1 MTEQTTKLTIEQA
14 GAPAPL
20 VTLDEAVARVD
31 AGAVLIDVRSDAG
44 RAAGGVL
51 SGATVVAKDQLDER
65 FALDSPDRV
74 TEVESADTPIVIV
87 CGSVRGSG
95 PVAAEL
101 IRRGFTDVV
110 HVEGGFPAWKTL
122 SAGLADDY
130 LGQEAADVPEP
141 GQRVRG
147 TLGRR
152 HGGAAVHRHAGVP
165 HPVAAVAARAGV
177 RGQGGF
183 RAEVLTVR
191 ATGHQGHRPPTG
203 SGETCPRPTQAVRA
217 DHRRD
222 AVGGCAVAFYLG
234 APTVSWVLV
243 GMITVAATLESVVG
257 FCLGCAIFGRLQ
269 AIGLIPA
276 SVCEACNDIRLRQQR
291 AATVG

>member
-87 CGSVRGSG
+87 CGVRAWIRG

-101 IRRGFTDVV
+101 IRRGFTNVV
-110 HVEGGFPAWKTL
+110 HVEGGFPAW
-122 SAGLADDY
+122 
-130 LGQEAADVPEP
+130 
-141 GQRVRG
+141 
-147 TLGRR
+147 
-152 HGGAAVHRHAGVP
+152 
-165 HPVAAVAARAGV
+165 
-177 RGQGGF
+177 
-183 RAEVLTVR
+183 
-191 ATGHQGHRPPTG
+191 
-203 SGETCPRPTQAVRA
+203 QA
-217 DHRRD
+217 
-222 AVGGCAVAFYLG
+222 AVGGAG
-234 APTVSWVLV
+234 
-243 GMITVAATLESVVG
+243 
-257 FCLGCAIFGRLQ
+257 
-269 AIGLIPA
+269 
-276 SVCEACNDIRLRQQR
+276 
-291 AATVG
+291 